1 MILRGSKTLLIGL
14 DPGLRQTGWGIVA
27 IKNNHLTHIA
37 NGTVSSNSKLSL
49 AERLRQLHDG
59 LAEVI
64 FEYHPQEAAV
74 EETFVNV
81 NPTTT
86 LKLGQARGVALL
98 APAEAGIPVHEYTP
112 NQVKK
117 AVVGTGHAAKK
128 QIAMMVKTLLPG
140 CKIKNAD
147 IADALAVA
155 ICHAHSR
162 APACT
167 LEN

>member
-1 MILRGSKTLLIGL
+1 MVLGSSNTFLIGL

-27 IKNNHLTHIA
+27 IKDNHLTHIA
-37 NGTVSSNSKLSL
+37 NGAVSSNNKLSF
-49 AERLRQLHDG
+49 AERLKQLHEG
-59 LAEVI
+59 LVEVI
-64 FEYHPQEAAV
+64 LEYHPQEAAV

-81 NPTTT
+81 NPTST

-140 CKIKNAD
+140 CEIRNAD
-147 IADALAVA
+147 TADALAVA

-162 APACT
+162 RPAST
-167 LEN
+167 LGN